1 MILLD
6 EIRWDYMKNY
16 SLQPT
21 DENAIELLRTDP
33 IGRNDNV
40 FRFVELLNN
49 IDELTGAYILAGE

>member
-1 MILLD
+1 
-6 EIRWDYMKNY
+6 MKNY

-49 IDELTGAYILAGE
+49 IDELLKLTGKIR